1 MRASL
6 KLDLLNK
13 TLLLQRITEG
23 GIAWEIARMAYL
35 GLPQPGSPL
44 GLNLRPAEFVPVLKY
59 RPPCHPGLH
68 HGRLLSSLPKAKR
81 KYGRLVTPWD
91 APRLVTELRGITC

>member
-23 GIAWEIARMAYL
+23 GIAWEIARMASL
-35 GLPQPGSPL
+35 KLPQAGSWLSVVVSPPL

-59 RPPCHPGLH
+59 RLGIQVYIH
-68 HGRLLSSLPKAKR
+68 HGRLVSSLLKANR
-81 KYGRLVTPWD
+81 QDG
-91 APRLVTELRGITC
+91 